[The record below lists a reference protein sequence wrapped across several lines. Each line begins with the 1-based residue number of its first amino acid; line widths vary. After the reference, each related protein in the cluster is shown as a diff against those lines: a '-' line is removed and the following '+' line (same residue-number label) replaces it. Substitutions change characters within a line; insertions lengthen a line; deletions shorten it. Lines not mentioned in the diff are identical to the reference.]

1 MNRKIIFDTDIGVDD
16 AFALAYAAKTQ
27 TILGITTV
35 FGNVPVGQAVKNA
48 KLFAQQIGLDAPVFR
63 GCSRPLGLAQ
73 ISNSAK
79 VHGSDGLGDVLSN
92 PFDDQADNAV
102 SFIIDTIKSQ
112 PGEVTLVAIGPL
124 TNIAMAINLAPEII
138 PLVKEVV
145 IMGGAFGTHGHAG
158 NVSPQSEFNIWK
170 DPHAADQVLSS
181 ALPVVVLP
189 LDVTHEVLISGEEIR
204 QLNVPILTQISQ
216 GYLKY
221 SLEREGFEGMALHD
235 TLTISWLNH
244 PEFYT
249 TVKSPVRVVT
259 EGIALG
265 QTLRRLTH
273 LASRYDPFAECSE
286 QTLCLQVNAPLVR
299 QAFLNCLQQNLSDHL
314 KG

>member
-1 MNRKIIFDTDIGVDD
+1 MRKIIFDTDIGVDD

-35 FGNVPVGQAVKNA
+35 FGNVSVGQAVKNA
-48 KLFAQQIGLDAPVFR
+48 RLFSQQIGLKAPVFR
-63 GCSRPLGLAQ
+63 GCSRPVGLAQ
-73 ISNSAK
+73 VTNSAL
-79 VHGSDGLGDVLSN
+79 VHGSDGLGDALHN
-92 PFDDQADNAV
+92 PFDEQADNAI
-102 SFIIDTIKSQ
+102 SFIIDTVKSL

-124 TNIAMAINLAPEII
+124 SNIATAINLAPEII

-158 NVSPQSEFNIWK
+158 NVTPQSEFNIWK
-170 DPHAADQVLSS
+170 DPHAADLVLSS

-189 LDVTHEVLISGEEIR
+189 LDVTHEVLITGEDIR
-204 QLNVPILTQISQ
+204 QLNVPVLTQISK
-216 GYLKY
+216 GYLQY

-244 PEFYT
+244 PEFFS

-259 EGIALG
+259 EGITLG
-265 QTLRRLTH
+265 QTLRRLTQ
-273 LASRYDPFAECSE
+273 LASRFNPFANCAE
-286 QTLCLQVNAPLVR
+286 QTLCLEVDAQKVK
-299 QAFLNCLQQNLSDHL
+299 QAFLASLQN
-314 KG
+314 

>member
-1 MNRKIIFDTDIGVDD
+1 MKRKIIFDTDIGVDD

-27 TILGITTV
+27 IILGITTV

-48 KLFAQQIGLDAPVFR
+48 RLFSQQIALDAPVFR
-63 GCSRPLGLAQ
+63 GCSRPMGLAQ
-73 ISNSAK
+73 ISNSAT

-92 PFDDQADNAV
+92 PFDDMADNAI
-102 SFIIDTIKSQ
+102 SFIIDTVKSQ
-112 PGEVTLVAIGPL
+112 PGEVTIVAIGPL
-124 TNIAMAINLAPEII
+124 TNIATPINLAPEII

-145 IMGGAFGTHGHAG
+145 IMGGAFGTRGHAG

-189 LDVTHEVLISGEEIR
+189 LDVTHEVLITGEEIR
-204 QLNVPILTQISQ
+204 GLNIPVLTQISK

-244 PEFYT
+244 PQFYT

-259 EGIALG
+259 EGITLG
-265 QTLRRLTH
+265 QTLRQLTH
-273 LASRYDPFAECSE
+273 LASRYNPFAGCSE
-286 QTLCLQVNAPLVR
+286 QTLCLEVDAQQVK
-299 QAFLNCLQQNLSDHL
+299 QAFLTCLEQTGDE
-314 KG
+314 K